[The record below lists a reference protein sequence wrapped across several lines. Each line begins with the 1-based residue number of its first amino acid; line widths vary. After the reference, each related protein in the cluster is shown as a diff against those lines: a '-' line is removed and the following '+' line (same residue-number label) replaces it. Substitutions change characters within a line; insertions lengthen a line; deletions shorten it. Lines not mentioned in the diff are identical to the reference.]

1 MFNLIYPTS
10 VGLHILI
17 TLKKREGKF
26 MIALLIFGVLYF
38 GLQIGV
44 ALVSQLFYGVGLLLV
59 IVLGISFM
67 VGKQRNFAN
76 GVVSITL
83 KGLGICVSFLVN
95 FVAEMVRWAFNQGPK
110 VYKKSK
116 NFFVNNCGIGA
127 GISSVLAGLLAV
139 VVVILII

>member
-1 MFNLIYPTS
+1 
-10 VGLHILI
+10 
-17 TLKKREGKF
+17 
-26 MIALLIFGVLYF
+26 MIALLIFLFFYVGIQLVVTLMY
-38 GLQIGV
+38 QI
-44 ALVSQLFYGVGLLLV
+44 SYGVGLLLV
-59 IVLGISFM
+59 LLIGISFM

-83 KGLGICVSFLVN
+83 KGLGICVSFLLN